1 MIQILW
7 VLLVVASSCGL
18 MGSLLLQR
26 ESLMV
31 ADAISHT
38 ILLGIVI
45 AYYFVGDLSSPW
57 LIVGA
62 TLFGVIT
69 VVSIEVLVKT
79 GRIANDAAIGLVFPF
94 FFAIAVLIISKYY
107 TNVHL
112 DIDMVLLGQVELSP
126 LKRTELWGTLL
137 PTAFIQGSLV
147 LMLNLGFILITY
159 RSLKISLFDRIFA
172 ETIGIRVNILDL
184 ILMTLVSLT
193 AVTSFESIGAILV
206 IALMAAPAMTAR
218 LLVRTFPQLLIVS
231 VLVAMLN
238 STLGYYIGLYLDTS
252 ISSMV
257 AVISFISFMLV
268 FTFTTIR
275 KLKIKQVNA

>member
-1 MIQILW
+1 MIQILF
-7 VLLVVASSCGL
+7 VLCVVAASCSL

-38 ILLGIVI
+38 ILLGIVV

-69 VVSIEVLVKT
+69 VLAIELLVKT
-79 GRIANDAAIGLVFPF
+79 GRVANDAAIGLVFPF

-126 LKRTELWGTLL
+126 LKRTEVFGMKF
-137 PTAFIQGSLV
+137 PIAFIQGSVV
-147 LMLNLGFILITY
+147 LCLNSLFILLSY
-159 RSLKISLFDRIFA
+159 RSLKTSLFDRIYA
-172 ETIGIRVNILDL
+172 QTIGIRVNLLDTL
-184 ILMTLVSLT
+184 LMTLVSLT
-193 AVTSFESIGAILV
+193 AVTSFESVGAILV

-218 LLVRTFPQLLIVS
+218 LLVNSFPKLLLS
-231 VLVAMLN
+231 ALLFALLN
-238 STLGYYIGLYLDTS
+238 SLIGYGIGIHFNTS

-257 AVISFISFMLV
+257 AVVSFISFMLV
-268 FTFTTIR
+268 FCLTL
-275 KLKIKQVNA
+275 LKQKHQQAK